1 VKTCII
7 FNPTA
12 RGEKASQF
20 RSFLEDIAGQAACKP
35 TTGPGA
41 ATELAR
47 DAVSEGFENIVAAG
61 GDGTVNEVLNGL
73 ATAKDGLRKCRF
85 GILPLGTINVFA
97 KELNIPEQAEAAWQT
112 ILDGNERTVDLP
124 YAEQQIEGKTERRY
138 FAQLAGAGLDAEAIS
153 LVDWES
159 KKRFRQFAYIYA
171 GLRAFFRPQHQIEA
185 KGAEHDEK
193 GELVLIGNG
202 KFYGGRLP
210 VFPTASLEDGR
221 FDVCVFPKI
230 SLFTVTRFVFWL
242 CLGRLWAPHSPMKY
256 FQTDRLSL
264 TSTTGAKFEVE
275 GDLAGPLPAE
285 IGIRAR
291 ALRVIC
297 P

>member
-1 VKTCII
+1 MKTCII

-20 RSFLEDIAGQAACKP
+20 RSFLEDIAGQADCKP

-41 ATELAR
+41 AIQLAR
-47 DAVSEGFENIVAAG
+47 DAVNEGFENIIAAG

-73 ATAKDGLRKCRF
+73 ATAEDGLEKCRL

-97 KELNIPEQAEAAWQT
+97 KELKLPERAGDAWRT
-112 ILDGNERTVDLP
+112 ILNGKECRVDLP
-124 YAEQQIEGKTERRY
+124 YAEQDGERRY

-171 GLRAFFRPQHQIEA
+171 GLSAFFRLQHQILA
-185 KGAEHDEK
+185 KAGERSEQ

-210 VFPTASLEDGR
+210 VFPDANLRDGQL
-221 FDVCVFPKI
+221 DVCVFPKI
-230 SLFTVTRFVFWL
+230 SFFTVSRFVFWL
-242 CLGRLWAPHSPMKY
+242 CLGRLWSPKSPMKY
-256 FQTDRLSL
+256 FQTDQLAL
-264 TSTTGAKFEVE
+264 TSTTGAKFELE
-275 GDLAGPLPAE
+275 GDLAGKLPVE
-285 IGIRAR
+285 IGIRPQ